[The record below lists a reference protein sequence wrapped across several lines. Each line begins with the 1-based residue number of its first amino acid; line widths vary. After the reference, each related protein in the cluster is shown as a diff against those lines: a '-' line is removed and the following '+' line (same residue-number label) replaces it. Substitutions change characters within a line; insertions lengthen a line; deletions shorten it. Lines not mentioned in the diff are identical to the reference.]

1 MSPPSIQRSTSM
13 KLPVTAGLDG
23 TGPSEAIK
31 APQRLSQ
38 AASAVPAGTLAM
50 HASDLQS
57 LLTERLNTVPPAAA
71 NEEVTGRHGI
81 ELDPEEVHAAL
92 QQSQASQGAQPFSVS
107 DALDFRSMMSQAG
120 QATATQLMERLWEKH
135 VVSHDSVV
143 QQRLTQAMTEL
154 QAFKAQ
160 LAADAPKVG
169 EQAMS
174 LQAKPAASAAE
185 QLAHIESLMGGRIK
199 EPNSLKNLWKFSFS
213 DNARAKSQLKGIE
226 RAAKQGQTFAPP
238 GPPVHLQAAMTAHLK
253 GLLKRAGLDDKAQI
267 KTVKGELAQQ
277 MAAHNER
284 AQGWQAIHNTI
295 SLTNKMGQQERFD
308 NRITPAREFSAQVAA
323 TYTDG
328 QKGVSCMSN
337 TNATQT
343 VNLWKTEF
351 QAEGGGVKFSALR
364 HGIHDAYK
372 IKDAQQRE
380 QAASRKV
387 DQFLRAAV
395 DAYPDKLKLNEKDG
409 SYALDLVSVSL
420 VSPGKFGGEGD
431 MWAQQRGAYDQANGQ
446 SLKMTA
452 DLGDGQG
459 AREIT
464 VKPRILAFSTPVNS
478 SALESAVLRP
488 FIGGLDVSQQA
499 NADSITGLLGSTTP
513 DTPIKGL
520 AGDRLATLD
529 RQIADLKREGN
540 HATELDAHRK
550 RIQGLV
556 AQVRDIMNAPA
567 GSELSWQ
574 RAGSEPYKL
583 ASRLTALANEVG
595 AVPAFNCKSGKD
607 RTGELDVQV
616 KQLYAR
622 QRQDGVWPQPNDTA
636 NLVDQQNHVTLVRE
650 GGSFQLQKDN
660 TSLPGSKV
668 EVKALVKPLIKAMR
682 AELGEGLSKK
692 EQEKQM
698 PKEAF
703 KGLSAWVGS

>member
-1 MSPPSIQRSTSM
+1 MNGPAIQRSASFQ
-13 KLPVTAGLDG
+13 LPATAQLVGA
-23 TGPSEAIK
+23 SANEAVG
-31 APQRLSQ
+31 APRRLSE
-38 AASAVPAGTLAM
+38 SAPVSPARALSL
-50 HASDLQS
+50 HAGELQS
-57 LLTERLNTVPPAAA
+57 LLSDQASNAQPAAA
-71 NEEVTGRHGI
+71 NAAVSNRFGI
-81 ELDPEEVHAAL
+81 ELDSEELTAAL
-92 QQSQASQGAQPFSVS
+92 EQSKPSQGAQPYSVQ
-107 DALDFRSMMSQAG
+107 DALDFRTMMSEAG
-120 QATATQLMERLWEKH
+120 QATASQLMNRLWQEH
-135 VVSHDSVV
+135 ATNGDPLV
-143 QQRLTQAMTEL
+143 QHRLNQAMVEL
-154 QAFKAQ
+154 GNFKAQ
-160 LAADAPKVG
+160 LSANMDQVSARAGTLEAQPG
-169 EQAMS
+169 AS
-174 LQAKPAASAAE
+174 PAEPLSDIKA
-185 QLAHIESLMGGRIK
+185 LMGGSLK
-199 EPNSLKNLWKFSFS
+199 EPYSLKNLWKFSLS
-213 DNARAKSQLKGIE
+213 DNRRAQAQLKGIE
-226 RAAKQGQTFAPP
+226 RAAKQGQPFAPP
-238 GPPVHLQAAMTAHLK
+238 GPPAHLQAAMTAHLK

-267 KTVKGELAQQ
+267 KAVKGELSQQ

-284 AQGWQAIHNTI
+284 AQSWQAISSSI
-295 SLTNKMGQQERFD
+295 SLTGKNGQQMRFD
-308 NRITPAREFSAQVAA
+308 NRIIPAREFSPQVAA

-343 VNLWKTEF
+343 ANLWKTEF
-351 QAEGGGVKFSALR
+351 QADGGGVKFSALR

-380 QAASRKV
+380 QAAASKV

-395 DAYPDKLKLNEKDG
+395 DAYPDKLILNEEDG

-431 MWAQQRGAYDQANGQ
+431 MWAQQRGAYDKANGQ
-446 SLKMTA
+446 ALKMMA

-499 NADSITGLLGSTTP
+499 NAASIMGLLGSTTP
-513 DTPIKGL
+513 GSPIKGL

-529 RQIADLKREGN
+529 RQIADVKHEGKN
-540 HATELDAHRK
+540 ANELDAHRQ

-556 AQVRDIMNAPA
+556 EQVRAIMSAPE
-567 GSELSWQ
+567 GSGLSWQ
-574 RAGSEPYKL
+574 RAGNEPYKL
-583 ASRLTALANEVG
+583 ASRLAALANEVG

-622 QRQDGVWPQPNDTA
+622 FHQEGAWPAPNQKEDPIDA
-636 NLVDQQNHVTLVRE
+636 QNHVTLVRE
-650 GGSFQLQKDN
+650 GGSFQIQKDN

-682 AELGEGLSKK
+682 EQLGPLLSKQEK
-692 EQEKQM
+692 EQRV